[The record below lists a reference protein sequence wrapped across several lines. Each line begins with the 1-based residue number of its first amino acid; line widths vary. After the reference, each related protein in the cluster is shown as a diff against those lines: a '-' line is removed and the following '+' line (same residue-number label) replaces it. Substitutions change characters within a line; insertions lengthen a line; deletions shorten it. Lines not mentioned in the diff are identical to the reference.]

1 MGTAPIVVQST
12 LKPGKIRITASV
24 LFEGEQMPVSG
35 VIEFE
40 SKPATQKMIY
50 NAKEAEQLSKAS
62 ESSFSAAGAKS
73 DAEIERERQISAANA
88 ERLKE
93 VEKQQTEFGEKR

>member
-1 MGTAPIVVQST
+1 
-12 LKPGKIRITASV
+12 
-24 LFEGEQMPVSG
+24 MPVSG
-35 VIEFE
+35 VLEFE

-50 NAKEAEQLSKAS
+50 NEKEAAQLSKQV
-62 ESSFSAAGAKS
+62 ESSFSAALAKS

-93 VEKQQTEFGEKR
+93 VERQQTEFGEKR

>member
-1 MGTAPIVVQST
+1 

-50 NAKEAEQLSKAS
+50 NANEAEQLSNVS
-62 ESSFSAAGAKS
+62 ESSFSVAGAKS